1 MATVLFS
8 PEALNDLEEI
18 KSYIQD
24 DLENDIAAANTL
36 KKIFDR
42 ILELESFPKMGALLN
57 SVTNTDNSYRY
68 LLCNNYTAFYRIEK
82 DSVYIVCVLYG
93 RRDYLRILFE

>member
-42 ILELESFPKMGALLN
+42 ILELESFPKMGALQN

-82 DSVYIVCVLYG
+82 DSVYIVRVLYG

>member
-24 DLENDIAAANTL
+24 DLENDIAAANTV
-36 KKIFDR
+36 KKIIDR
-42 ILELESFPKMGALLN
+42 IRELEAFPKMGSPLN
-57 SVTNTDNSYRY
+57 SVTKTDNSYRY
-68 LLCNNYTAFYRIEK
+68 LLCNNYTAFYRVEK
-82 DSVYIVCVLYG
+82 DSVYIVRVLYG
-93 RRDYLRILFE
+93 RRDYMRVLFD

>member
-82 DSVYIVCVLYG
+82 DSVYIVRVLYG
-93 RRDYLRILFE
+93 RRDYIKILFE

>member
-82 DSVYIVCVLYG
+82 DSVYIVRVLYG

>member
-1 MATVLFS
+1 MATVHFS
-8 PEALNDLEEI
+8 PEAQNDLEQI
-18 KSYIQD
+18 KNYIQN
-24 DLENDIAAANTL
+24 DLENDIAAANTV

-42 ILELESFPKMGALLN
+42 IRELEAFHKMGAHLT
-57 SVTNTDNSYRY
+57 SVTITDNSYRY

-82 DSVYIVCVLYG
+82 DSIYIVRVLYG

>member
-57 SVTNTDNSYRY
+57 SVTNTDTFFATITQRFTGLRKIVFISFVF
-68 LLCNNYTAFYRIEK
+68 YTEEEI
-82 DSVYIVCVLYG
+82 I
-93 RRDYLRILFE
+93 

>member
-68 LLCNNYTAFYRIEK
+68 LLCNNYTAFYRIEENN
-82 DSVYIVCVLYG
+82 VYIVRVLYG
-93 RRDYLRILFE
+93 RRDYLRILFD

>member
-82 DSVYIVCVLYG
+82 DSVYIVRVL
-93 RRDYLRILFE
+93 LI

>member
-82 DSVYIVCVLYG
+82 DSVYIFRVLYG
-93 RRDYLRILFE
+93 RRDYIKILFE

>member
-42 ILELESFPKMGALLN
+42 IRELESFPKMGAPLD

-82 DSVYIVCVLYG
+82 DSVYIVRVLYG

>member
-68 LLCNNYTAFYRIEK
+68 LLCNNYTSKTNDDIKSFMDLVCRFHDECIK
-82 DSVYIVCVLYG
+82 DWINN
-93 RRDYLRILFE
+93 

>member
-8 PEALNDLEEI
+8 PEALNELEEI

-82 DSVYIVCVLYG
+82 DSVYIVRVLYG

>member
-68 LLCNNYTAFYRIEK
+68 LLCNNYTAFSRIEK
-82 DSVYIVCVLYG
+82 DSVYIVRVLYG

>member
-8 PEALNDLEEI
+8 PEALNDLEEN

-82 DSVYIVCVLYG
+82 DSVYIVRVLYG

>member
-24 DLENDIAAANTL
+24 DLENDIASANTL
-36 KKIFDR
+36 KKILYR
-42 ILELESFPKMGALLN
+42 ILEL
-57 SVTNTDNSYRY
+57 
-68 LLCNNYTAFYRIEK
+68 
-82 DSVYIVCVLYG
+82 
-93 RRDYLRILFE
+93 

>member
-24 DLENDIAAANTL
+24 DSENDIAAANTL

-82 DSVYIVCVLYG
+82 DSVYIVRVLYG